1 MIGTV
6 AQLDGAAVP
15 LRNALLRLV
24 PGSAMARSVERIQ
37 AWRPPS
43 PAGAATSPKQ

>member
-1 MIGTV
+1 MIGRV
-6 AQLDGAAVP
+6 AQLDGVAVP

-24 PGSAMARSVERIQ
+24 PGSAMARSFERLQ

-43 PAGAATSPKQ
+43 PADATTSPK